1 MHLEQIS
8 IIGAGLL
15 GGSLGLA
22 IRQRQSSAQVRAY
35 VRRPESVAECQRL
48 GVAQLATQNLKEAIG
63 QADLVIL
70 CTPLSAMRELA
81 RQMRPFLKPGVVV
94 TDVGSVKTGVAQEL
108 EPLLREVQACF
119 VGSHPMAGS
128 ERAGLAAARAD
139 LFHNAICLVTPTPQ
153 SPAHAVGTVQDFWK
167 ALGGWPVRMTPE
179 LHDDLVSRSSH
190 LPHVVAAELANYVLS
205 PAHPREQALVCAS
218 GFRDTTRIAAS
229 SPEMW
234 RDVALANRK
243 NLGRVLGVFIEDLQE
258 FQLALEREDAGAI
271 EEFFTK
277 AKQRREHWH
286 AHSATMSPE

>member
-1 MHLEQIS
+1 MHLEKIA

-22 IRQRQSSAQVRAY
+22 IRERQKPVKVHAY

-48 GVAQLATQNLKEAIG
+48 GVAHFATQNLKEAVAR
-63 QADLVIL
+63 ADLVVL
-70 CTPLSAMRELA
+70 CTPLSQMRELA
-81 RQMRPFLKPGVVV
+81 LAMRPFLKPGALV
-94 TDVGSVKTGVAQEL
+94 TDVGSVKAGLAQEL
-108 EPLLREVQACF
+108 EPLLLETGACF

-128 ERAGLAAARAD
+128 EKTGLAAARAD

-153 SPAHAVGTVQDFWK
+153 SPARAVEAVLEFWK
-167 ALGGWPVRMTPE
+167 GLGGLPVQLTPE

-205 PAHPREQALVCAS
+205 PAHPKEQALVCAS

-229 SPEMW
+229 SPAMW

-243 NLGRVLGVFIEDLQE
+243 NLSRVLGVFVADLQE
-258 FQLALEREDAGAI
+258 FQLALEREDVQAI

-277 AKQRREHWH
+277 ARQRREQWRAHW
-286 AHSATMSPE
+286 ATMSPE